1 MKFPWVYNI
10 ENTDTIINTT
20 ISLNTPVLYF
30 VLLGMFGCVSGLFIL
45 KNWMT
50 QATPLVTVDHP
61 QVFDL
66 FLNRLFSPLSLNNQT
81 ISPPI
86 MKKLTN
92 ILIDGAN
99 HLTKLG
105 VNTASDVSDLA
116 SAAIV
121 GGLEVNYGIN
131 IESVL
136 NTVDI
141 CFTTASDL
149 YLNCDFTWL
158 NACKVSWKGRESV
171 ERFRK
176 IPFNYERI
184 KLRAEHSFLYTSGV
198 FELLRAW
205 PTFINRPNTSLRP
218 IDVELHNTIRRTEES
233 LRNVYY
239 RLRNIGM
246 FRIYITQMDIFI
258 TTLSDLYRIAAKFL
272 QTRTGARLERGLDVG
287 IRKFISCC
295 RILTNYFR
303 KL

>member
-1 MKFPWVYNI
+1 M
-10 ENTDTIINTT
+10 
-20 ISLNTPVLYF
+20 
-30 VLLGMFGCVSGLFIL
+30 
-45 KNWMT
+45 
-50 QATPLVTVDHP
+50 
-61 QVFDL
+61 
-66 FLNRLFSPLSLNNQT
+66 
-81 ISPPI
+81 
-86 MKKLTN
+86 
-92 ILIDGAN
+92 
-99 HLTKLG
+99 
-105 VNTASDVSDLA
+105 
-116 SAAIV
+116 
-121 GGLEVNYGIN
+121 
-131 IESVL
+131 
-136 NTVDI
+136 
-141 CFTTASDL
+141 
-149 YLNCDFTWL
+149 
-158 NACKVSWKGRESV
+158 